1 MCRVSSVST
10 VLYQLVHRLHC
21 TKERLQLF
29 AKKGFSKGLRAQFP
43 DTLKSPLTY
52 LKLVTSQLNWFYV
65 IMFTRG
71 AGLE

>member
-1 MCRVSSVST
+1 M
-10 VLYQLVHRLHC
+10 
-21 TKERLQLF
+21 F